1 MMTKIFLSL
10 LVFSLLSTTL
20 GWQDECRL
28 ELVPNLPLPIKCN
41 ATSYN
46 CDQITCSIPFSREDI
61 TVTMNFDTW
70 DDPMSA
76 DVTMS
81 VPKLGF
87 DWSARVK
94 NGEEIEVPGF
104 PLDIKGLPFGKV
116 DASIRVAMTEDN
128 GTLSFKI
135 DLVGRAELTKKPYTV
150 TLIEGKI
157 PVVEE
162 PQIVVCEWHINRF
175 KKLPAPYK
183 ALIISSA
190 VAFLVLFSITV
201 AYCCR
206 RKRATTTGHVKVM
219 PPSYDEAT
227 STKTKVPMQPLVNE
241 I

>member
-1 MMTKIFLSL
+1 MLSNNFIYL
-10 LVFSLLSTTL
+10 ILIIIDYSQSTDFFFA

-61 TVTMNFDTW
+61 TVTVNFDTW

-94 NGEEIEVPGF
+94 NGEVIEVPGF

-116 DASIRVAMTEDN
+116 DASIRVAMTKDN
-128 GTLSFKI
+128 GTLSFK
-135 DLVGRAELTKKPYTV
+135 VNC
-150 TLIEGKI
+150 TLI
-157 PVVEE
+157 
-162 PQIVVCEWHINRF
+162 
-175 KKLPAPYK
+175 
-183 ALIISSA
+183 
-190 VAFLVLFSITV
+190 SI
-201 AYCCR
+201 
-206 RKRATTTGHVKVM
+206 
-219 PPSYDEAT
+219 
-227 STKTKVPMQPLVNE
+227 
-241 I
+241 

>member
-61 TVTMNFDTW
+61 TVTVNFDTW

-116 DASIRVAMTEDN
+116 DASIRVAMTKDN

-162 PQIVVCEWHINRF
+162 PQIVVCEC
-175 KKLPAPYK
+175 KLDSCYP
-183 ALIISSA
+183 
-190 VAFLVLFSITV
+190 
-201 AYCCR
+201 
-206 RKRATTTGHVKVM
+206 VK
-219 PPSYDEAT
+219 
-227 STKTKVPMQPLVNE
+227 
-241 I
+241 